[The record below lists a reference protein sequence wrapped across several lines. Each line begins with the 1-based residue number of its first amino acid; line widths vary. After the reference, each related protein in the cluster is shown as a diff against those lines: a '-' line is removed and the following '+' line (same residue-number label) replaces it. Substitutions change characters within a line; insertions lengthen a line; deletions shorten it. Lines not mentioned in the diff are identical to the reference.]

1 MKAHYEKLK
10 NILALAPQERYEYFI
25 RKVADFGTV
34 WGLYDGGW
42 ATADSKKTVAI
53 PFWPEEDFAKLCA
66 NAEWEGFEPKSI
78 LLGDFIERWLL
89 GMERDKRI
97 CQIFPIPNQQGSLV
111 PPQDLLFAV
120 KKELQQYE

>member
-1 MKAHYEKLK
+1 MKAHCEKLK
-10 NILALAPQERYEYFI
+10 NILALTPEPRYEYFI
-25 RKVADFGTV
+25 RKITDFETL

-42 ATADSKKTVAI
+42 ATADSKTVVAI

-78 LLGDFIERWLL
+78 LLSDFIGIWLP
-89 GMERDKRI
+89 GMERDKKV
-97 CQIFPIPNQQGSLV
+97 CQLSPIPNQQGSLV
-111 PPQDLLFAV
+111 LPQNLLFAV